1 MAITRPISEQISF
14 TSSKTG
20 THVLDTYLEA
30 CEFNN
35 RNLYDMLGDLWDT
48 STGLVDSD
56 SFQLR
61 VNSTTRQLQN
71 RMGTFSDPA
80 ASWTGVDDGYIF
92 RQRGAHA
99 NSTAYEQLD
108 VVTYNNGT
116 YICDTAHTSSTAA
129 PDTTKFTTILDGTA
143 LSTAESNA
151 STSATN
157 AATSATNA
165 ATSATNAASSASTA
179 QDWAEKTSGPVTG
192 TSYSSKYW
200 ATQADVGTV
209 ASNITDI
216 TTVAGKATE
225 IGRLGTA
232 DAVADMAILGTADVV
247 ADMAILATTD
257 VVADMNTL
265 GTADVVSDMNT
276 LATADVVAD
285 MNTLATPDIVAD
297 MNTLGTADVVA
308 DMNTLATAD
317 VVADMNTLATADVVS
332 DMNTLATADIVSD
345 MNTLA
350 TSANVTNMAT
360 VANDITNVNTT
371 ASNITGVNSFAEKYR
386 VQASAPTTSLDSGDL
401 WYDTTNDAMKVY
413 NGTSFVTSAGFAS
426 FDTTDM
432 GDVSGTAPT
441 NGQVLKYNSSSSV
454 YVPTSLANTDISG
467 LGNAATKDV
476 GTTSTEVAAGDHN
489 HSGVYATASHNH
501 TGTYEPADAA
511 IQTHITNTTKHREID
526 DAATGTTDLWSA
538 SKINTQIT
546 ALGDPVVMAIALG

>member
-1 MAITRPISEQISF
+1 MAQTRPESEQVRF
-14 TSSKTG
+14 ESSKTG
-20 THVLDTYLEA
+20 SHNLDTYLEA
-30 CEFNN
+30 CEKGT
-35 RNLYDMLGDLWDT
+35 RTMYDMLDDIFNSSGAFD
-48 STGLVDSD
+48 STVFEFRIDDSTRK
-56 SFQLR
+56 FQVR
-61 VNSTTRQLQN
+61 I
-71 RMGTFSDPA
+71 GTFSSPA
-80 ASWTGVDDGYIF
+80 AGWTDVTNPYMF
-92 RQRGAHA
+92 VQRGTWAA
-99 NSTAYEQLD
+99 STAYNETD
-108 VVTYNNGT
+108 IVTHSNST
-116 YICDTAHTSSTAA
+116 YMAVNAHTSSGSAPSSTDFGVIIDGAA
-129 PDTTKFTTILDGTA
+129 LTT
-143 LSTAESNA
+143 SENNA
-151 STSATN
+151 ATSETN
-157 AATSATNA
+157 AATSATDA
-165 ATSATNAASSASTA
+165 ATSETNAASSASTA

-232 DAVADMAILGTADVV
+232 DAVADMAILGT
-247 ADMAILATTD
+247 T
-257 VVADMNTL
+257 
-265 GTADVVSDMNT
+265 
-276 LATADVVAD
+276 
-285 MNTLATPDIVAD
+285 
-297 MNTLGTADVVA
+297 DVVA

-317 VVADMNTLATADVVS
+317 IVADMNTLATADVVS
-332 DMNTLATADIVSD
+332 DMNTLATADIVADMNTLATADVVSDMNTLATADIVAD

-401 WYDTTNDAMKVY
+401 WYDTTNDAMKVFD
-413 NGTSFVTSAGFAS
+413 GSSFVTSAGFAS
-426 FDTTDM
+426 FATTDM
-432 GDVSGTAPT
+432 TDVSSTTAT
-441 NGQVLKYNSSSSV
+441 NGQVLKYVSGSTA
-454 YVPTSLANTDISG
+454 YIPTSLANTDISG

-476 GTTSTEVAAGDHN
+476 GTASTEVAAGDHN
-489 HSGVYATASHNH
+489 HSGVYATTSHNH

-511 IQTHITNTTKHREID
+511 IQTHIINTTKHREID

>member
-1 MAITRPISEQISF
+1 MAQTRPESEQVRF
-14 TSSKTG
+14 ESSKTG
-20 THVLDTYLEA
+20 SHNLDTYLEA
-30 CEFNN
+30 CEKGT
-35 RNLYDMLGDLWDT
+35 RTMYDMLDDIFNSSGAFD
-48 STGLVDSD
+48 STVFEFRIDDSTRK
-56 SFQLR
+56 FQVR
-61 VNSTTRQLQN
+61 I
-71 RMGTFSDPA
+71 GTFSSPA
-80 ASWTGVDDGYIF
+80 AGWTDVTNPYMF
-92 RQRGAHA
+92 VQRGTWAA
-99 NSTAYEQLD
+99 STAYNETD
-108 VVTYNNGT
+108 IVTHSNST
-116 YICDTAHTSSTAA
+116 YMAVNAHTSSGSAPSSTDFGVIIDGAA
-129 PDTTKFTTILDGTA
+129 LTT
-143 LSTAESNA
+143 SENNA
-151 STSATN
+151 ATSETN
-157 AATSATNA
+157 AATSATDA
-165 ATSATNAASSASTA
+165 ATSETNAASSASTA

-232 DAVADMAILGTADVV
+232 DAVADMAILGT
-247 ADMAILATTD
+247 T
-257 VVADMNTL
+257 
-265 GTADVVSDMNT
+265 
-276 LATADVVAD
+276 
-285 MNTLATPDIVAD
+285 
-297 MNTLGTADVVA
+297 DVVA

-317 VVADMNTLATADVVS
+317 IVADMNTLATADVVS
-332 DMNTLATADIVSD
+332 DMNTLATADIVADMNTLATADVVADMNTLGTADVVADMNTLATADIVADMNTLATADVVSDMNTLATADIVAD

-401 WYDTTNDAMKVY
+401 WYDTTNDAMKVFD
-413 NGTSFVTSAGFAS
+413 GSSFVTSAGFAS
-426 FDTTDM
+426 FATTDM
-432 GDVSGTAPT
+432 TDVSSTTAT
-441 NGQVLKYNSSSSV
+441 NGQVLKYVSGSTA
-454 YVPTSLANTDISG
+454 YIPTSLANTDISG

-476 GTTSTEVAAGDHN
+476 GTASTEVAAGDHN

-511 IQTHITNTTKHREID
+511 IQTHISNTTKHREID

>member
-35 RNLYDMLGDLWDT
+35 RNLYDMLGDLWST

-56 SFQLR
+56 SFQLQID
-61 VNSTTRQLQN
+61 SSTRQLQN
-71 RMGTFSDPA
+71 RMGTFSDPT
-80 ASWTGVDDGYIF
+80 ASWADVEDGYMF
-92 RQRGAHA
+92 RQRGAHN

-116 YICDTAHTSSTAA
+116 YICDTKHTSSTTA

-143 LSTAESNA
+143 LTTAQNNA
-151 STSATN
+151 STSA
-157 AATSATNA
+157 S
-165 ATSATNAASSASTA
+165 SAASSATAASTSATLA

-192 TSYSSKYW
+192 SSYSSKYW
-200 ATQADVGTV
+200 ASHADVGTV
-209 ASNITDI
+209 ATNISDI
-216 TTVAGKATE
+216 TTVAGQTTE

-232 DAVADMAILGTADVV
+232 DAVADMAILATTDVV

-276 LATADVVAD
+276 LGTSDVVSD
-285 MNTLATPDIVAD
+285 MNTLATPDI
-297 MNTLGTADVVA
+297 
-308 DMNTLATAD
+308 
-317 VVADMNTLATADVVS
+317 VS

-350 TSANVTNMAT
+350 TSSNVTNMST
-360 VANDITNVNTT
+360 VATNISNVNTT

-386 VQASAPTTSLDSGDL
+386 VQASAPTASLDSGDL
-401 WYDTTNDAMKVY
+401 WYDTTANAMKVF
-413 NGTSFVTSAGFAS
+413 NGTSFVTSAGFAA
-426 FDTTDM
+426 FNTTDM
-432 GDVSGTAPT
+432 GDVSGTTAT
-441 NGQVLKYNSSSSV
+441 NGQFLKYASASST
-454 YVPTSLANTDISG
+454 YVPASLANTDISG

-476 GTTSTEVAAGDHN
+476 GTTSADVAAGD
-489 HSGVYATASHNH
+489 HNH

-511 IQTHITNTTKHREID
+511 IQTHVTNSTKHREID
-526 DAATGTTDLWSA
+526 DTATGTTDLWSA
-538 SKINTQIT
+538 SKINAQISGLGNPVTVGNSASDTTPGYLSAKVAAGNNVSITTLNSGGNEQLQIT
-546 ALGDPVVMAIALG
+546 ASDNSAAMALALGG